1 VAQIVARLIGAKF
14 RELGRKPS
22 MWRAVE
28 AHDESLHD
36 LPGDQFDA
44 AQL

>member
-1 VAQIVARLIGAKF
+1 MAQIVARLIGAKL
-14 RELGRKPS
+14 RELGRKPA

-28 AHDESLHD
+28 SHDEPLHH
-36 LPGDQFDA
+36 LPGDQLDA